1 MIASVIT
8 IPLRVSFEKQEQ
20 HRKTGGESDTAQKWQ
35 TEKVDVT
42 FQQILQQAI
51 PQMAEQH

>member
-1 MIASVIT
+1 MIASVII
-8 IPLRVSFEKQEQ
+8 IPLRVSFAKQEQ
-20 HRKTGGESDTAQKWQ
+20 HRKTGGESDIAQKWQ

-51 PQMAEQH
+51 AQMAEKH